1 MPFLTGVEIYDF
13 RLRRELSRTIYDFR
27 FNYKSQIVNHKSE
40 MFVMF
45 TGIIENLAVVKKLS
59 LKAGGAELLLDIGDF
74 SDEIKLGESI
84 AINGV
89 CLTVKEVKGT
99 VAGFDISRE
108 TLTKAA
114 LGKLRNAEKVNIE
127 RALRVGDRLGGH
139 FVTGHIDGV
148 GVIKEKKQHADQCTM
163 SFSVEKRF
171 TDMMIEKGSVAID
184 GISLTIFDIVDSVF
198 SVALIPYTLTST
210 TLGHKKTG
218 DQVNIEI
225 DMLGKWVKKI
235 LKKENDG
242 GITREQLT
250 EQGF

>member
-1 MPFLTGVEIYDF
+1 
-13 RLRRELSRTIYDFR
+13 
-27 FNYKSQIVNHKSE
+27 
-40 MFVMF
+40 MF
-45 TGIIENLAVVKKLS
+45 TGIIENLATVKKLS
-59 LKAGGAELLLDIGDF
+59 LKAGGAELFLDIGDF
-74 SDEIKLGESI
+74 AENLKLGESI

-89 CLTVKEVKGT
+89 CLTVKQISDT
-99 VAGFDISRE
+99 VVSFDVSGE
-108 TLTKAA
+108 TLTKTT
-114 LGKLRNAEKVNIE
+114 LGKLRNAETVNIE

-148 GVIKEKKQHADQCTM
+148 GIIKEKKQHENQCTM
-163 SFSVEKRF
+163 TFSVEKRF
-171 TDMMIEKGSVAID
+171 TDMMIEKGSVAVD
-184 GISLTIFDIVDSVF
+184 GISLTIVNVTDGTF

-225 DMLGKWVKKI
+225 DMMGKWVKKI

-242 GITREQLT
+242 GITWEQLT

>member
-1 MPFLTGVEIYDF
+1 
-13 RLRRELSRTIYDFR
+13 
-27 FNYKSQIVNHKSE
+27 
-40 MFVMF
+40 MF
-45 TGIIENLAVVKKLS
+45 TGIIEYLATVKKLS
-59 LKAGGAELLLDIGDF
+59 QKAGGAELLLDIGDAA
-74 SDEIKLGESI
+74 ENLKLGESI
-84 AINGV
+84 AVNGA

-99 VAGFDISRE
+99 VAGFDVSSE
-108 TLTKAA
+108 TLTKTT

-139 FVTGHIDGV
+139 FVTGHVDGR
-148 GVIKEKKQHADQCTM
+148 GIIKNKKQSADQCTM
-163 SFSVEKRF
+163 SFSVENKL

-184 GISLTIFDIVDSVF
+184 GISLTIVDIVGGVF

-210 TLGHKKTG
+210 TLGLKKIG

-235 LKKENDG
+235 LKKETDAG
-242 GITREQLT
+242 MTRDQLT

>member
-1 MPFLTGVEIYDF
+1 
-13 RLRRELSRTIYDFR
+13 
-27 FNYKSQIVNHKSE
+27 
-40 MFVMF
+40 MF
-45 TGIIENLAVVKKLS
+45 TGIIEHLAAVKKLS
-59 LKAGGAELLLDIGDF
+59 LKAGGAELFLDLSDF
-74 SDEIKLGESI
+74 CKDLKLGESI

-89 CLTVKEVKGT
+89 CLTVKQILDT
-99 VAGFDISRE
+99 VVNFDVSGE
-108 TLTKAA
+108 TLTKTT

-184 GISLTIFDIVDSVF
+184 GISLTIVDVVGGVSF
-198 SVALIPYTLTST
+198 VALIPYTLTST

-225 DMLGKWVKKI
+225 DMMGKWVKKI